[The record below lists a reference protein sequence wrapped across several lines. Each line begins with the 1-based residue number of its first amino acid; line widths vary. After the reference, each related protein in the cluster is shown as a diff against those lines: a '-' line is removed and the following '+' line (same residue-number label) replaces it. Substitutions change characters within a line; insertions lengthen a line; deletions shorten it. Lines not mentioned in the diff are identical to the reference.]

1 MNNFRDLH
9 LLVVVLS
16 MLIMLPATALASR
29 DPLHMRFVRD
39 FRDFAGSDANAQS
52 LYDGLKYG
60 TRITLAA
67 PPTTTSRGSIATPV
81 VQFDPPTRPM
91 GNGNVFISAAL
102 AKQQLAYYGIT
113 EPTPQQLQ
121 AVLTSGTIRP
131 ADGTKPVVLK
141 GILVQRADGMG
152 WSSIAKNAG
161 MKIGNLGKGF
171 KPGITANASASS
183 AVFNAAGS
191 AVSSG
196 YGTHTLNGG
205 SAGSVSTRFT
215 AGGGADVSP
224 PGEVQ
229 GQGLIRQ

>member
-1 MNNFRDLH
+1 MNNFRDPH
-9 LLVVVLS
+9 LLVFILS
-16 MLIMLPATALASR
+16 MLVMLPATAFASP

-39 FRDFAGSDANAQS
+39 FRDFTGSDANAQS
-52 LYDGLKYG
+52 LYTGLKHG

-67 PPTTTSRGSIATPV
+67 PSTTTSRGSIATPV

-152 WSSIAKNAG
+152 WGSIAKNAG
-161 MKIGNLGKGF
+161 MKIGQVVGGF
-171 KPGITANASASS
+171 KSGNT
-183 AVFNAAGS
+183 VTAAGRS
-191 AVSSG
+191 
-196 YGTHTLNGG
+196 TTTK
-205 SAGSVSTRFT
+205 SAGSTINSGFSTHAVNGGLTGSMSARFT
-215 AGGGADVSP
+215 TAGSGVDNPQS
-224 PGEVQ
+224 Q
-229 GQGLIRQ
+229 GQGLITQ